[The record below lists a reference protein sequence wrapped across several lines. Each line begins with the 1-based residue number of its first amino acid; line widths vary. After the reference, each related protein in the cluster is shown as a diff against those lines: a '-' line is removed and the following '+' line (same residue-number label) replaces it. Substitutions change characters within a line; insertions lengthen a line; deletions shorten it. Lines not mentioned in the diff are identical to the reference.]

1 MKKKIFVISLPFIIF
16 SISLF
21 ISRLFLKFITDIH
34 YLCPIKLISGFYC
47 PGCGCTRAVHFLL
60 RFDLLSSLRS
70 NPSIILMCIA
80 IALWY
85 SELLFKTFGKNI
97 KLFPRKKAF
106 YIVLTIALT
115 VFYVIRNFVPV
126 LEPSWNY

>member
-1 MKKKIFVISLPFIIF
+1 MKKKIFVVTLPFIIF
-16 SISLF
+16 SLSLF

-34 YLCPIKLISGFYC
+34 YLCPIKLLSGFYC

-70 NPSIILMCIA
+70 NPSILLMCIA

-85 SELLFKTFGKNI
+85 SELLLKTFGKNI

-106 YIVLTIALT
+106 YIVLTLALT
-115 VFYVIRNFVPV
+115 VFYVIRNFIPV
-126 LEPSWNY
+126 LEPSWSY